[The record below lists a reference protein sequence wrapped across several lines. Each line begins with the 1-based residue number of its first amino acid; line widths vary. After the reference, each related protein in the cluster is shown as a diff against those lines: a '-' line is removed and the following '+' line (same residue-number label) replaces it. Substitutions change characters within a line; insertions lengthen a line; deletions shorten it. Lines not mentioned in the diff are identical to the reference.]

1 MYHLLIYVAGIDLSL
16 SLSNIIEGYILRL
29 ILISFLQHIERPTTL
44 LEEEPRAE
52 RLNPV
57 ARVDKMFEQIQ
68 AKLQKPPQFILC
80 VIPKKG
86 SDIYG
91 MAFVSI
97 I

>member
-1 MYHLLIYVAGIDLSL
+1 M
-16 SLSNIIEGYILRL
+16 RL

-44 LEEEPRAE
+44 IEEDQRAE
-52 RLNPV
+52 RLSPV

-91 MAFVSI
+91 MALVSI
-97 I
+97 ILH